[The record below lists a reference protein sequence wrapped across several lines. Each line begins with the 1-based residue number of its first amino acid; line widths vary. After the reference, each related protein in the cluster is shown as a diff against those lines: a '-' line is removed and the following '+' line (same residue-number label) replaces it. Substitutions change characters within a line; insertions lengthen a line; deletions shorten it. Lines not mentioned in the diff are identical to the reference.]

1 MGYRSLSEAE
11 ISQLGIQG
19 CLADD
24 WNRIQVKDP
33 FLTHRVSN
41 VTFSGDIQLGVFN
54 KKVHLLGGIEQECG
68 IFHCRIHNCSVGDN
82 AYVSNVATLANY
94 DIADDVAIENVGAIR
109 VTGATSF
116 GNGVEIDV
124 LNEAGGRTLKIFDQL
139 SAQMAYMIVFY
150 RHNAKL
156 IDTLKTMIDNYVAT
170 KTASRGVIE
179 AHVRIANTTTITNV
193 HVGAFAQIEGASCLE
208 EGTIQ
213 SCREAP
219 VTIGT
224 GVFARKFIVLSG
236 SKVDQS
242 AILEKCFIGQSV
254 KVGKQYSAEN
264 SAFFCNSEL
273 FHGEGCSVFAGP
285 YTVSHHKS
293 SLLIAGFFSFYNA
306 GSGSNQSNH
315 MYKLGPVHQG
325 ILERGAKTGSFSYLL
340 WPSRVG
346 PFTNVIGKHYA
357 NFNTSDL
364 PFSVISEHEGRSV
377 CVPAMN
383 MFTVGTRRDS
393 MKWPARDG
401 RKDPV
406 KLDLLHFHVWSPFI
420 IGKIIRGLEKLQEL
434 SQSAREGQE
443 YLNFNG
449 VSIQKL
455 LVKTSGKYYE
465 MAIKMFVGDCVLRK
479 LDTLGRTSSFQ
490 EVQSALSNHIAGELS
505 PWLDINGL
513 LAPASAITDFVDRTV
528 NGGVKNIQDFHS
540 LLSDIHGRYDQ
551 EEWKWCAKLIE
562 IRSNQPLNKITAEA
576 LKSLV
581 DEWKTTALK
590 FNNMILQDAQKEFNT
605 DTKLSYGVDGDEAVR
620 DADFTA
626 VRGTFE
632 RNSFVKG
639 VQEDCL
645 KIEARA
651 KKAAEFLMNLR

>member
-11 ISQLGIQG
+11 IEQLRTQG
-19 CLADD
+19 CCADD
-24 WNRIQVKDP
+24 WSRIQVKDP
-33 FLTHRVSN
+33 FIAERLRN
-41 VTFSGDIQLGVFN
+41 VAFSGDITLGVFD
-54 KKVHLLGGIEQECG
+54 KKVLLPGGIEKDCG
-68 IFHCRIHNCSVGDN
+68 ISCSHVHNCSVGDN
-82 AYVSNVATLANY
+82 AYVSNVAALANY
-94 DIADDVAIENVGAIR
+94 DIADDAAIENVGAMR

-156 IDTLKTMIDNYVAT
+156 IDTLNTMIDTYVAT
-170 KTASRGVIE
+170 RTASRGVIGVK
-179 AHVRIANTTTITNV
+179 VRIANTPVITNV
-193 HVGAFAQIEGASCLE
+193 CVGAFAQIEGASCLE

-224 GVFARKFIVLSG
+224 GVFAKKFIVLSG
-236 SKVDQS
+236 SKIDQS
-242 AILEKCFIGQSV
+242 AILEKCFVGQSV
-254 KVGKQYSAEN
+254 KIGKQYSAEN

-325 ILERGAKTGSFSYLL
+325 ILERGTKTGSFSYLL

-346 PFTNVIGKHYA
+346 PFTNIIGKHYA

-406 KLDLLHFHVWSPFI
+406 TLDLLHFHVWSPFI
-420 IGKIIRGLEKLQEL
+420 IGKIIRGLGRLQEL
-434 SQSAREGQE
+434 SQGAREGQE
-443 YLNFNG
+443 YINFNG
-449 VSIQKL
+449 ISIQKL

-465 MAIKMFVGDCVLRK
+465 MAIKMFLGDCVLRK
-479 LDTLGRTSSFQ
+479 LDALGGSSSFK
-490 EVQSALSNHIAGELS
+490 EVQSALSNDMAGELS
-505 PWLDINGL
+505 PWLDVNGL
-513 LAPASAITDFVDRTV
+513 LAPASMITDFVNRTV
-528 NGGVKNIQDFHS
+528 EGGVKNIQDFHS
-540 LLSDIHGRYDQ
+540 QLAAIHGSYDR

-562 IRSNQPLNKITAEA
+562 IRSTQPLATITTVA
-576 LKSLV
+576 LTTLV
-581 DEWKTTALK
+581 NEWKTTALK
-590 FNNMILQDAQKEFNT
+590 FNNMILQDALKEFNA
-605 DTKLSYGVDGDEAVR
+605 DTKLSFGFDGDEAVR

-632 RNSFVKG
+632 ENSFVKS
-639 VQEDCL
+639 VKEDCL
-645 KIEARA
+645 KIETRA
-651 KKAAEFLMNLR
+651 NKAVEFLSGLS